1 MDGWK
6 IDSVEK
12 PGALTPQVPSN
23 KSVVFF
29 VSLSLS
35 LSLLFVQLD
44 VLQHCARCRIQMK
57 CKAQEGDAPSHN
69 VTAASRAAVSHLS
82 LYGQ

>member
-6 IDSVEK
+6 VDSVEK
-12 PGALTPQVPSN
+12 PGALTPRVPSN
-23 KSVVFF
+23 KSVVSFSFF
-29 VSLSLS
+29 FPLPM
-35 LSLLFVQLD
+35 LFVQLD
-44 VLQHCARCRIQMK
+44 VRQRSARSRVQMK
-57 CKAQEGDAPSHN
+57 CKAQEGDAPSRN

>member
-12 PGALTPQVPSN
+12 PGALTPRVPSN
-23 KSVVFF
+23 ESVVFF
-29 VSLSLS
+29 ISLPLS
-35 LSLLFVQLD
+35 AV
-44 VLQHCARCRIQMK
+44 VRRHCARSRIQMK